1 MRMLGRLEIKGGWDH
16 TAKNVPGVRNT
27 PVDGISRWPRV
38 ILADKVR
45 ELTNYVGW
53 SEEDIGT
60 AGKVGFSIPHYRQ
73 SNFSAST
80 TTCVWDTMSGAQAG

>member
-1 MRMLGRLEIKGGWDH
+1 MRMLGRLEIKGGWDY

-45 ELTNYVGW
+45 ELTNYVDW

-60 AGKVGFSIPHYRQ
+60 AGKGDFRYR
-73 SNFSAST
+73 T
-80 TTCVWDTMSGAQAG
+80 TDKVISQRARRLACGTQ